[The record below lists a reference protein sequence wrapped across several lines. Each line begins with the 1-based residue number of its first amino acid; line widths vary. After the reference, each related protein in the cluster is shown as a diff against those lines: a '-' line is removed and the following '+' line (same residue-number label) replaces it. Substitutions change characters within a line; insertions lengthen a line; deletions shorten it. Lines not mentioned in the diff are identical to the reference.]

1 MATNTSIGW
10 KGAINH
16 IGTWYEVLAPPFPG
30 LLLEIG
36 NIFCFGGIQRI
47 LRWMPGGRHTPGCV
61 HYISVWN
68 VFLLIFSCY
77 MPTSWEPNH
86 EAEQMY
92 ELLELL
98 LSNCE
103 CLGASAVVGGD
114 FNAMLGDPCEGMTQI
129 FLELVDSDGE
139 MTEDG

>member
-98 LSNCE
+98 LSIAN
-103 CLGASAVVGGD
+103 V
-114 FNAMLGDPCEGMTQI
+114 
-129 FLELVDSDGE
+129 LVPQQWWGVTSMQCWVTHARE
-139 MTEDG
+139 